1 MRAKGQLSNRRKLEI
16 FHDHENMLLR
26 QEVLM
31 LREQLELEEQ
41 NQAFWKALKKR
52 MEKARP

>member
-1 MRAKGQLSNRRKLEI
+1 MRVKGQLSNRRKVEI
-16 FHDHENMLLR
+16 FHDHQNMLLR

-31 LREQLELEEQ
+31 LRQQLALEEE